1 MFSVLAPP
9 DITESPLRVL
19 TNVSWSTYESMLK
32 ELEDSSSPHLTY
44 DRGVLEIMSPTA
56 KHEKVSRSID
66 LFINLVAAEV
76 GADVATFGSTTYKR
90 EDLMLGFEPDS
101 CFYIQNELK
110 IRGKDRIDL
119 KIDPPPDIVV
129 EIDITHSTINK
140 RAIFAS
146 FGVPE
151 VWRYDGN
158 KLEILVWEASDYV
171 VSERSRAL
179 PVLSTAIV
187 NRFILESLDGSRRE
201 WMMKV
206 RAWAQQQAVS

>member
-1 MFSVLAPP
+1 MSTLLDPP
-9 DITESPLRVL
+9 GITDNPLRVL

-76 GADVATFGSTTYKR
+76 GADVVTLGSITYKR
-90 EDLMLGFEPDS
+90 EDLMRGFEPDS

-119 KIDPPPDIVV
+119 NIDPPPDIVV

-140 RAIFAS
+140 RALFAQ

-158 KLEILVWEASDYV
+158 MIEILVLEAGDYV

-179 PVLSTAIV
+179 SVLSSAIL
-187 NRFILESLDGSRRE
+187 NRFVSESLDGSRRE
-201 WMMKV
+201 WMKKV
-206 RAWAQQQAVS
+206 REWAQQQAGS

>member
-1 MFSVLAPP
+1 MFSVLEPP

-32 ELEDSSSPHLTY
+32 ELESSSSPHLTY

-66 LFINLVAAEV
+66 LFINLVAAEI
-76 GADVATFGSTTYKR
+76 GADVATLGSTTYKR
-90 EDLMLGFEPDS
+90 EDLLRGFEPDA
-101 CFYIQNELK
+101 CFYIENELK

-119 KIDPPPDIVV
+119 SIDPVPDLVV
-129 EIDITHSTINK
+129 EIDITRSTINK
-140 RAIFAS
+140 RALFAQ

-158 KLEILVWEASDYV
+158 KIEILVLEAGDYSLSDH
-171 VSERSRAL
+171 SRAL
-179 PVLSTAIV
+179 PLLSSAIL
-187 NRFILESLDGSRRE
+187 NRFISESLDGSRRE
-201 WMMKV
+201 WIMNV
-206 RAWAQQQAVS
+206 REWAQQQAIS

>member
-1 MFSVLAPP
+1 MFSILAPP

-56 KHEKVSRSID
+56 KHDDAARIID
-66 LFINLVAAEV
+66 LLVNLVSMEIGPEV
-76 GADVATFGSTTYKR
+76 RALGSTTFR
-90 EDLMLGFEPDS
+90 RDDLMLGFEPDS
-101 CFYIQNELK
+101 CYYVENELK

-158 KLEILVWEASDYV
+158 KIEILVLEAGAYNPTES
-171 VSERSRAL
+171 SRAL
-179 PVLSTAIV
+179 PVLSADII
-187 NRFILESLDGSRRE
+187 NHFISESLDGSRRG

-206 RAWAQQQAVS
+206 CEWAQQQAGS